1 MVVLVPLAF
10 LRKNPR
16 AALSAKSFIQPATPR
31 RRRLLGLGL
40 FREQVNDSREL

>member
-31 RRRLLGLGL
+31 RRLLGLGL